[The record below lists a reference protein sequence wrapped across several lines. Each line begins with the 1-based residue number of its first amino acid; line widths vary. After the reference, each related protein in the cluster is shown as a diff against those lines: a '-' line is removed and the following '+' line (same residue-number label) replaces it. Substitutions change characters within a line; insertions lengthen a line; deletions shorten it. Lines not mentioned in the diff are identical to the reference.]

1 MALMAHVIQE
11 LQNVLMIPNPTNLDV
26 YIKCSCT
33 RLPIAQQQIPAG
45 GIPYIELDLSNER
58 ICLALSANSE
68 TYMQRI
74 KDAATRIA
82 HADNIYLPDIN
93 YGCPYYNAI
102 QNNLQIDIV
111 PPVVPAAV
119 PAAED

>member
-68 TYMQRI
+68 SYMQRI
-74 KDAATRIA
+74 KDASKRTP
-82 HADNIYLPDIN
+82 HT
-93 YGCPYYNAI
+93 
-102 QNNLQIDIV
+102 
-111 PPVVPAAV
+111 
-119 PAAED
+119 EKTK